1 MQKTRGEGKGHALD
15 LRMRKTDGE
24 VDEHGEAGVAQR
36 KRPEAAA
43 HTGDGELELV
53 LNRRRGRACAWRWCS

>member
-1 MQKTRGEGKGHALD
+1 MD
-15 LRMRKTDGE
+15 LRMRKTNGE